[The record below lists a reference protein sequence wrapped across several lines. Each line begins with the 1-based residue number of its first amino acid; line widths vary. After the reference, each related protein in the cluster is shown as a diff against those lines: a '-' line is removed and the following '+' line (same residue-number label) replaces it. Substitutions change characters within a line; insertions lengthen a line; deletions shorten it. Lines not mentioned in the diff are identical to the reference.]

1 MRARLVQVRY
11 RELEVPRSTSA
22 VREWARQTGCAVIE
36 KPDRLLARPCSGGG
50 LPDLLGGIRERA
62 SDDVAPLLAIPS
74 RSLDVD
80 DRSRAKPERVGAIAG
95 WLAHQR
101 ART

>member
-22 VREWARQTGCAVIE
+22 VREWMRQANCAVIE
-36 KPDRLLARPCSGGG
+36 KPDRRLALPCSGGG

-62 SDDVAPLLAIPS
+62 RYDVVPLLAILS

-80 DRSRAKPERVGAIAG
+80 DRSRAKAERVGAIAG
-95 WLAHQR
+95 WLAHER